1 MSYLSPDRELNPE
14 HVRMFLDIV
23 SQGDFYQMIGM
34 KITELK
40 VGICRAELE
49 VVPRLLNSF
58 GGIHG
63 GVYASICDT
72 VTYMAMYGDVSE
84 TQGYATLDL
93 VVNDLKSVSS
103 GMIYATGRPIRCGR
117 HILLAEAEI
126 RDAAGS
132 LLATAQSK
140 MFMSSDVQPLEQMLA
155 YHKID
160 KPFPPKFITKPT
172 EKVLPA
178 RTPRLGA

>member
-14 HVRMFLDIV
+14 HVRMFMDLV
-23 SQGDFYQMIGM
+23 SQGDFYQMLGM
-34 KITELK
+34 KVTELK

-72 VTYMAMYGDVSE
+72 VTYLAMYGDVSE

-93 VVNDLKSVSS
+93 VVNDLKSVST

-155 YHKID
+155 YHKVD
-160 KPFPPKFITKPT
+160 KPFPPKFITKPH
-172 EKVLPA
+172 EKTLPE
-178 RTPRLGA
+178 RIPRLGA

>member
-23 SQGDFYQMIGM
+23 SQGDFYQMVGL

-40 VGICRAELE
+40 VGICKAELE
-49 VVPRLLNSF
+49 VRPQLLNSF

-84 TQGYATLDL
+84 TEGYATLDL

-103 GMIYATGRPIRCGR
+103 GTIYAEGRPIRCGR

-126 RDAAGS
+126 RDANGS
-132 LLATAQSK
+132 LLATGQSK

-155 YHKID
+155 YHHITEK
-160 KPFPPKFITKPT
+160 FPPKFITKPK
-172 EKVLPA
+172 EKTLPE